1 MGIKVNSVEL
11 ELLKRHALA
20 QNAQSLLWLVEQAQ
34 KAERYE
40 TALKAI
46 VQIGKTHSGLKVN

>member
-1 MGIKVNSVEL
+1 VNSVEL